1 MLNFVRGAGEWK
13 TEVVPNSVTPF
24 QQFHAF
30 YRPNHWDVLGHYF
43 TNHYVYSSPTAICL
57 AKPDGDTWFIEY
69 YAGDLREVFNVLPYW
84 LTYVSFFRNGRY
96 RCYTLA
102 AIAMKI
108 IGHETVKDNR
118 LAAVEP

>member
-1 MLNFVRGAGEWK
+1 M
-13 TEVVPNSVTPF
+13 TPF
-24 QQFHAF
+24 QHFQKF
-30 YRPNHWDVLGHYF
+30 YGEGWPTVLRYHLEH
-43 TNHYVYSSPTAICL
+43 NYVYASPTCICL
-57 AKPDGDTWFIEY
+57 AKPEDDTWFIEY